1 MIWNPDWETGVDLID
16 HQHRQL
22 LAQIEQLFQ
31 AVHENQAIGQVP
43 ELLGFLGEYV
53 ETHFANEELH
63 MQVTDYP
70 GYGTHKAIHDGMR
83 SRVARLIEAFRQD
96 PSVVTDEVVD
106 FLSDW
111 LVQHIDVE
119 DRRLALH
126 LNRFNATG
134 ARHGS

>member
-16 HQHRQL
+16 QQHRQL
-22 LAQIEQLFQ
+22 LAQIERLFQ
-31 AVHENQAIGQVP
+31 AVHENQAVGQVP
-43 ELLGFLGEYV
+43 ELLAFLADYV

-70 GYGTHKAIHDGMR
+70 DYPAHKAIHDDMR
-83 SRVARLIEAFRQD
+83 SQVAHLVEAFRRD
-96 PSVVTDEVVD
+96 PSVVTDEVID

-126 LNRFNATG
+126 LNRFNQLG
-134 ARHGS
+134 ARRGS